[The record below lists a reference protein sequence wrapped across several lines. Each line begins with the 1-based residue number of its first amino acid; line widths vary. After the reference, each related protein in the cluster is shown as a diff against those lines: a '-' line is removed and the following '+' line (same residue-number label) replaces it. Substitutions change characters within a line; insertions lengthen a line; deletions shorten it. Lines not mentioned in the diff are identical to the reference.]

1 MANTKK
7 SLNYGRQSIDN
18 DDIQVVIE
26 TLKSDFITQGPKIPQ
41 FENSIKSYCGVKFG
55 FAVNSATSALH
66 ISCLALGLGPG
77 DILWT
82 SANTFVSSSNCA
94 ILVGASVDFI
104 DIDPDTLNMST
115 SCLEKKLI
123 KAKTNNCLP
132 KIVVPVHFAG
142 QSCDMKKIYELS
154 QIYGFKI
161 IEDGSHAIGGI
172 YKNSPVGSCIYSDI
186 CVFSFHPVKIITTG
200 EGGIALTNSKQIAE
214 NLKKFRSHGIHS
226 EKQKMRKRD
235 PEEIWNYQQVSI
247 GLNYRMTDI
256 AAALGL
262 NQMKKLNKFVSKRRE
277 IAKFYDS
284 ALSNLPLK
292 KQYEIKDSKSTYHLY
307 VVRLNLNYKN
317 ITQKKVYEELT
328 KLGILVNIHYI
339 PVYRQPFY
347 EDLGFS
353 LGYCPESE
361 KYFKEALS
369 IPIYPDMTLSDLEYV
384 KECFE
389 QVLNL
394 K

>member
-1 MANTKK
+1 MTNTKK
-7 SLNYGRQSIDN
+7 SLNYGRESIDN
-18 DDIQVVIE
+18 DDVQVVIE

-200 EGGIALTNSKQIAE
+200 EGGMATTNDSETK
-214 NLKKFRSHGIHS
+214 HGRTN
-226 EKQKMRKRD
+226 KQKDKQTENNKQANKDGQAGRQTDK
-235 PEEIWNYQQVSI
+235 QVD
-247 GLNYRMTDI
+247 N
-256 AAALGL
+256 
-262 NQMKKLNKFVSKRRE
+262 
-277 IAKFYDS
+277 
-284 ALSNLPLK
+284 
-292 KQYEIKDSKSTYHLY
+292 
-307 VVRLNLNYKN
+307 
-317 ITQKKVYEELT
+317 
-328 KLGILVNIHYI
+328 
-339 PVYRQPFY
+339 
-347 EDLGFS
+347 
-353 LGYCPESE
+353 
-361 KYFKEALS
+361 
-369 IPIYPDMTLSDLEYV
+369 
-384 KECFE
+384 
-389 QVLNL
+389 
-394 K
+394 